1 MISKMIVNRLFL
13 NGHCFTLL
21 VIMGA
26 QYSLM
31 LVLIKIMWF
40 ILTKKKKDREFS
52 QVSYLSMHK
61 CL

>member
-1 MISKMIVNRLFL
+1 MDTV
-13 NGHCFTLL
+13 FTVLI
-21 VIMGA
+21 IMGA

-31 LVLIKIMWF
+31 LVLIEIMGF
-40 ILTKKKKDREFS
+40 ILTKKKRIFILFPFYREFS

>member
-1 MISKMIVNRLFL
+1 MDTV
-13 NGHCFTLL
+13 FTVLI
-21 VIMGA
+21 IMGA

-31 LVLIKIMWF
+31 LVLIEIMGF
-40 ILTKKKKDREFS
+40 ILTKKKSIFILFPFYREFS